1 MRKQQHANRLARRT
15 FLLGSA
21 ATLAGLPELAKAQ
34 GQTQSQAPDAR
45 QVSPIR
51 AEPLSPRIAEFVTGF
66 DLKQAPAGAIQQART
81 AFIDTIG
88 VTLAGSTEK
97 SAEIVRDMVKEEGA
111 APAVSVIGSALKTSP
126 QLAALANGVASHAL
140 DFDFTFQQGQ
150 MMAPVIPALLPLAEK
165 LGATQ
170 SEVLAAFMV
179 GFEVC
184 SRISRA
190 NPTQA
195 GEGAWHATSTI
206 GAISAAV
213 ACARLMKLPASK
225 IPDVIGIAVSLASGV
240 NANYGTM
247 TKPLHAGHAAKNG
260 MMAAVLGGKGFT
272 SNHAA
277 LEGRGGFFATFG
289 RGMAISTEP
298 FNDLGKQFDLV
309 EIGYRPKR
317 YPCGGVIHTGIDAA
331 LMIRDELGPRVA
343 DIASIKAGISKY
355 AASRAKPEYPADME
369 AAKFNLQYVI
379 GYSLVHGAPH
389 LASFEPDAIK
399 NEQTK
404 AMAQKVAVALDPEF
418 DNAHED
424 YPTRVAVTLKDG
436 RTIEKLVVYA
446 SGTPKNPMSAAQLR
460 DKFFDCAEHAKVARG
475 SAEKIAAIL
484 DKLGDQ
490 DSLGELWPLLR
501 KA

>member
-1 MRKQQHANRLARRT
+1 MHKQHASRLARRT
-15 FLLGSA
+15 FLLGGA
-21 ATLAGLPELAKAQ
+21 AALAGLPGLARAQ
-34 GQTQSQAPDAR
+34 E
-45 QVSPIR
+45 QVQVGGLQNLFLQVKISP
-51 AEPLSPRIAEFVTGF
+51 LIADFAAGF
-66 DLKQAPAGAIQQART
+66 DLKQAPPLAIERART
-81 AFIDTIG
+81 AFVDTTG

-97 SAEIVRDMVKEEGA
+97 SAEIIRDMVKEEGA
-111 APAVSVIGSALKTSP
+111 APAVSVIGSPLKTSP

-165 LGATQ
+165 LDSTQ
-170 SEVLAAFMV
+170 ADVLAAFMV

-184 SRISRA
+184 SRLGRA

-195 GEGAWHATSTI
+195 GIGAWHATSTI

-213 ACARLMKLPASK
+213 ACAKLMKLPAAK

-277 LEGRGGFFATFG
+277 IEGRGGFLAAFG
-289 RGMAISTEP
+289 RGMAISYEP
-298 FNDLGKQFDLV
+298 FGDLGKRFDLV

-331 LMIRDELGPRVA
+331 LSLREELGPRVA
-343 DIASIKAGISKY
+343 DITAIKAGISKY
-355 AASRAKPEYPADME
+355 ASNRAKPEYPADME

-379 GYSLVHGAPH
+379 ATSLVRGVPH
-389 LASFEPDAIK
+389 LATFEPESIK
-399 NEQTK
+399 DERVK
-404 AMAQKVAVALDPEF
+404 ALAQMVAVSLDPEF
-418 DNAHED
+418 ADAHED

-436 RTIEKLVVYA
+436 RTIEKLVVDA
-446 SGTPKNPMSAAQLR
+446 SGTPKNPMTAAQLR
-460 DKFFDCAEHAKVARG
+460 DKFFDCADHAKVIRG
-475 SAEKIAAIL
+475 NAEKITAIL

-490 DSLGELWPLLR
+490 APMSELWPLLR
-501 KA
+501 KT